1 MHYSKPSYHWS
12 NNPHYYGYRVKSLP
26 ISVRRHVYGG
36 VVYYYYDNIWYRP
49 LNGYYVICRPPFG
62 VSLAANLIAD
72 VAWAAVKFSYYNT
85 VLNSYSQISENNRYI
100 AEQNQIIAQ
109 NNAIIAS
116 QNQMIAQG
124 QNKAQA
130 AFSVANGL
138 GLVQSYASADA
149 SYFYQDGVFYSQAAD
164 GQYYVIVPPAGAL
177 VESLPEDY
185 EKVIL
190 NGNEYFKVDDTVYQ
204 MVINEG
210 KPFFEVL
217 GQMN

>member
-1 MHYSKPSYHWS
+1 MTVETVDGKTYT
-12 NNPHYYGYRVKSLP
+12 
-26 ISVRRHVYGG
+26 VYAETNMGSIK
-36 VVYYYYDNIWYRP
+36 DTT
-49 LNGYYVICRPPFG
+49 
-62 VSLAANLIAD
+62 IAGE
-72 VAWAAVKFSYYNT
+72 AKMMM
-85 VLNSYSQISENNRYI
+85 
-100 AEQNQIIAQ
+100 
-109 NNAIIAS
+109 IAS